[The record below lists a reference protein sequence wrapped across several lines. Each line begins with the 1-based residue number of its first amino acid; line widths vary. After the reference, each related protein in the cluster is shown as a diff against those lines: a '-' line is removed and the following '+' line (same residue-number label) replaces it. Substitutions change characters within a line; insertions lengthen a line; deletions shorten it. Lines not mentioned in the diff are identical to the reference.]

1 MNVNSVRERR
11 SQKRPSKER
20 LRERFRQETAEA
32 VLQAAEEVFAEK
44 GFHAASMSEIA
55 RRAGVAVG
63 TLYNHFADRE
73 TLLKHLLDTRCQEL
87 LALVDHDWKELQDGR
102 FTDQLMA
109 FINTF
114 FASKEKHRPLF
125 LIAMQEEQAGRPV
138 KSEHIKREVHQRVE
152 RLVKRGVKEGVLRER
167 DAELFPSML
176 MGMIRG
182 VMMRELYGASAT
194 IPLAECAGPL
204 VDMFINGARRHK

>member
-102 FTDQLMA
+102 FT
-109 FINTF
+109 
-114 FASKEKHRPLF
+114 
-125 LIAMQEEQAGRPV
+125 
-138 KSEHIKREVHQRVE
+138 
-152 RLVKRGVKEGVLRER
+152 
-167 DAELFPSML
+167 
-176 MGMIRG
+176 
-182 VMMRELYGASAT
+182 
-194 IPLAECAGPL
+194 
-204 VDMFINGARRHK
+204 